1 MRTMKV
7 ISGDLKGRR
16 LINPAGTMVRPTG
29 SRVKEALFSIIGD
42 GIIGSTFVDC
52 FSGTGNIGIEAVSRG
67 AVHAFF
73 IERNPRVVEILK
85 RNVKN
90 LGLADRVSVMTLDA
104 IKGIKALGKLGVSA
118 DIVFLDPPYAY
129 ARTGELIYSFIE
141 HGIVPPGGTLI
152 WQHSAKTVPGSS
164 YGNLKSEPTR
174 FYGDTG
180 ITFFTRA

>member
-1 MRTMKV
+1 MKAMRV
-7 ISGDLKGRR
+7 ISGNLKGRR
-16 LINPAGTMVRPTG
+16 LINPDGTMVRPTG
-29 SRVKEALFSIIGD
+29 SRVKEALFSIIGEKVVD
-42 GIIGSTFVDC
+42 STFVDC

-67 AVHAFF
+67 AAHAFF

-90 LGLADRVSVMTLDA
+90 LGLTDRVSVMTLDA
-104 IKGIKALGKLGVSA
+104 LKGAKALGKLGVSA
-118 DIVFLDPPYAY
+118 DIFFLDPPYAY
-129 ARTGELIYSFIE
+129 SRTVEIIFALLE
-141 HGIVPPGGTLI
+141 HDVIAPEGVLI

-164 YGNLKSEPTR
+164 YGQLKPDSTR